1 VTDGA
6 RKTATATTRADEP
19 ALRFPV
25 GEVVED
31 KMFGDM
37 FTGRLP
43 LTTVRILMSE
53 LQGVNQSD
61 IREVALVFDRTQTG
75 SLFLGD
81 VEWVH
86 PATLQGQGAQP

>member
-1 VTDGA
+1 MTDGA
-6 RKTATATTRADEP
+6 GKTATATTRANEP

-31 KMFGDM
+31 KLFGDM

-43 LTTVRILMSE
+43 LTTVRILMSD
-53 LQGVNQSD
+53 LQGVDQTD
-61 IREVALVFDRTQTG
+61 IREVALVFDQTPTG

-81 VEWVH
+81 VAWVQ
-86 PATLQGQGAQP
+86 PVTLQGQRVQP